1 MDQQIQTSLA
11 KPSQRGDAYA
21 FFRDRVIFPIFDT
34 RSRVVGFGGRA
45 MSADTQPKYV
55 NTTDTVIYD
64 KSSVLYGI
72 NRAKSAVRDQ

>member
-1 MDQQIQTSLA
+1 M
-11 KPSQRGDAYA
+11 
-21 FFRDRVIFPIFDT
+21 FPIFDS

-45 MSADTQPKYV
+45 MGAETQPKYV